1 MSSGIGG
8 SSGHFGAGFRG
19 KKEDSGSEKPDQR
32 IQWVV
37 LAALGKLEDIN
48 RHLKKETPTLKD
60 RLMAIKAAAR
70 AGFPQIIKSLLVN
83 FEMPTNE
90 RIRAILVAVKNG
102 HRGPVET
109 LLNGF
114 EIPKD
119 QRIRAI
125 LVAAENGH
133 TGPVDVLLNGFEMPA
148 VDCGKAVRLA
158 AKNGHVEVIK
168 RLFEAAVIKDTDV
181 DYAFLYAT
189 QNGHKSVIEWLLEK
203 HPAIPTP
210 LRGKFVEIAAGNGDK
225 SIVEMLLVNPEA
237 ISKALRGNAI
247 SKAAANGHL
256 AVLQRLLA
264 DDNQVLPQFRGEAI
278 VAAAKNGQCEVVP
291 SLMRD
296 SHGNII
302 DIEEEHLLKA
312 LDAHKNATPG
322 QIPYNIGRLGT
333 VFIENARNLSQ
344 DFILRLYDLM
354 DDEDG
359 VLRIPIFG
367 HLMAEPLFYLEKYC
381 EKGFPEVRFVDPTM
395 HGQDV
400 SNQVLAD
407 FILLNL
413 QHKKIIS
420 VGENERF
427 LSAKLPVTEKTYQQE
442 GLFRFGQLL
451 THLYTLFIEQGIRI
465 RVPENIL
472 NPDILS
478 AIGKN
483 PENMLDSIDC
493 TPFIRDIWKNTP
505 EEEDKSWKESV
516 IQAIHCMEQGIGP
529 VLKKAIEEGVNPTPT
544 WIFFG
549 RD

>member
-8 SSGHFGAGFRG
+8 SSEHFGAGFRG
-19 KKEDSGSEKPDQR
+19 KKEDSGSEKPAQR

-60 RLMAIKAAAR
+60 RLLAIKAAAR

-90 RIRAILVAVKNG
+90 RIKAILVAAENG
-102 HRGPVET
+102 HTGPVET

-114 EIPKD
+114 EMPTNE
-119 QRIRAI
+119 RIKAI

-168 RLFEAAVIKDTDV
+168 RLFEAAVIEDTDV

-203 HPAIPTP
+203 HPTIPKP
-210 LRGKFVEIAAGNGDK
+210 LRGRFVEIAAGNGDK

-237 ISKALRGNAI
+237 ISKGLRGDAI

-256 AVLQRLLA
+256 AVLQRLLV
-264 DDNQVLPQFRGEAI
+264 DDNQVLPKFRGEAI
-278 VAAAKNGQCEVVP
+278 VAAAKNGHCEVVP
-291 SLMRD
+291 ILMRD

-312 LDAHKNATPG
+312 LYAHKDAMPG

-354 DDEDG
+354 DEEDG

-381 EKGFPEVRFVDPTM
+381 EKGFPQVRFVDPSM

-413 QHKKIIS
+413 QNKKILS
-420 VGENERF
+420 VGENQRF
-427 LSAKLPVTEKTYQQE
+427 LSAKLPVAENTYQQE

-478 AIGKN
+478 AIGKT

-493 TPFIRDIWKNTP
+493 TPFIREIWKNTP
-505 EEEDKSWKESV
+505 EEDRSV
-516 IQAIHCMEQGIGP
+516 N
-529 VLKKAIEEGVNPTPT
+529 KTPT